1 MVQAGRRFQ
10 RALFT
15 WLLDYGFTRCHADPC
30 VFTLNT
36 ADGHDRLILGIYV
49 DDVMVLH
56 SSKASDSAYERFR
69 SAFFSRWEAED
80 EGHMTDLLKTSTSKS
95 AAKTTATSHF
105 TKSRTSPP

>member
-1 MVQAGRRFQ
+1 MKPLYGMVQAGRRFQ

-30 VFTLNT
+30 VFTLNN

-69 SAFFSRWEAED
+69 SAFSVAGR
-80 EGHMTDLLKTSTSKS
+80 L
-95 AAKTTATSHF
+95 
-105 TKSRTSPP
+105 RTRDT